1 METTDIEFFGWV
13 VALAMIFIPQAPI
26 FLIIRA
32 WDSTLPWKRSI
43 AFYIG
48 LIPSNII
55 ACFYLHYSI
64 GVLSAIVILIFTQI
78 MQVFGV
84 MVFAKLLVNFFG
96 SNAFK

>member
-32 WDSTLPWKRSI
+32 WDNTLPWKRSI

-48 LIPSNII
+48 LIPSNIV

-64 GVLSAIVILIFTQI
+64 GAYAIVILIFTQI
-78 MQVFGV
+78 IQVFGV
-84 MVFAKLLVNFFG
+84 MVIAKLLVNFFG
-96 SNAFK
+96 PNAFR